1 MSASPTTI
9 VGNLTA
15 DPELKF
21 LGNGTPKTEFSVAVS
36 HYWTDASGEKQ
47 EKTSFFDVVAW
58 RYLADDVAR
67 VLEKGVR
74 VIVTGRLEQR
84 SWEDD
89 KTGSKRSK
97 VELIADEVAIACK
110 SVESFNR
117 RRANGESGNGASKNT
132 SARTSRVGTQRT
144 AQAVIAEEDEP
155 F

>member
-9 VGNLTA
+9 VGNVTA
-15 DPELKF
+15 NPELKF
-21 LGNGTPKTEFSVAVS
+21 LGNGTPKAEFSVAVS

-74 VIVTGRLEQR
+74 VVVTGRLEQR
-84 SWEDD
+84 SWEDE

-97 VELIADEVAIACK
+97 VELIADEVAVASK
-110 SVESFNR
+110 SIESFNR
-117 RRANGESGNGASKNT
+117 RQGNGKSSDGGSDNT
-132 SARTSRVGTQRT
+132 RRPAQPSRAR
-144 AQAVIAEEDEP
+144 QATVAEEDEP

>member
-9 VGNLTA
+9 VGNITA

-21 LGNGTPKTEFSVAVS
+21 LNNGAPKAEFSVAVS
-36 HYWTDASGEKQ
+36 HYWTDASGETQ

-58 RYLADDVAR
+58 RYLAEDVAR
-67 VLEKGVR
+67 VLQKGVR
-74 VIVTGRLEQR
+74 VVVTGRLEQR

-97 VELIADEVAIACK
+97 VELIADEVVLACK

-117 RRANGESGNGASKNT
+117 RQANGSGNATNQRSARPVGAS
-132 SARTSRVGTQRT
+132 QRG
-144 AQAVIAEEDEP
+144 AQARIAEEDEP

>member
-9 VGNLTA
+9 VGNITA

-21 LGNGTPKTEFSVAVS
+21 LGNGTPKADFSVAVS

-58 RYLADDVAR
+58 RYLAEDVAR
-67 VLEKGVR
+67 VLQKGVR

-84 SWEDD
+84 SWDD
-89 KTGSKRSK
+89 EKTGGKRSK
-97 VELIADEVAIACK
+97 VELIADEVAVAAK
-110 SVESFNR
+110 SIESFDR
-117 RRANGESGNGASKNT
+117 RTAASKQGDGEQKQVRRPVMA
-132 SARTSRVGTQRT
+132 SRTTQ
-144 AQAVIAEEDEP
+144 AKIAEEDEP

>member
-15 DPELKF
+15 NPELKF

-84 SWEDD
+84 SWEDE

-117 RRANGESGNGASKNT
+117 RSGGGKSADSESAKRPSGASRQK
-132 SARTSRVGTQRT
+132 VT
-144 AQAVIAEEDEP
+144 APAEEDEP

>member
-9 VGNLTA
+9 VGNITA

-21 LGNGTPKTEFSVAVS
+21 LNNGTPKTEFSVAVS
-36 HYWTDASGEKQ
+36 HYWTDSSGEKQ

-58 RYLADDVAR
+58 RYLAEDAAR

-84 SWEDD
+84 SWEDE

-97 VELIADEVAIACK
+97 VELIADEVAVASK
-110 SVESFNR
+110 SIESFNR
-117 RRANGESGNGASKNT
+117 RKPNGDGNKGGNT
-132 SARTSRVGTQRT
+132 RSARPATQNQRSASRPV
-144 AQAVIAEEDEP
+144 AEEDEP

>member
-9 VGNLTA
+9 VGNVTA
-15 DPELKF
+15 NPELKF

-47 EKTSFFDVVAW
+47 EKTSFFDVIAW
-58 RYLADDVAR
+58 RYLAEDVAR

-84 SWEDD
+84 SWEDE
-89 KTGSKRSK
+89 KTGGKRSK
-97 VELIADEVAIACK
+97 VELIADEVAVASK
-110 SVESFNR
+110 SIESFER
-117 RRANGESGNGASKNT
+117 RRRDDNGGPDAKKTARPRPTASAG
-132 SARTSRVGTQRT
+132 ARTASV
-144 AQAVIAEEDEP
+144 AEEDEP

>member
-15 DPELKF
+15 NPELKF
-21 LGNGTPKTEFSVAVS
+21 LGNGTPKAEFSVAVS
-36 HYWTDASGEKQ
+36 HFWTDASGEKQ

-74 VIVTGRLEQR
+74 VVVTGRLEQR
-84 SWEDD
+84 SWEDE

-97 VELIADEVAIACK
+97 VELIADEVALACK

-117 RRANGESGNGASKNT
+117 RRPNGEGNGSSATKTTRAT
-132 SARTSRVGTQRT
+132 SQGQRT
-144 AQAVIAEEDEP
+144 ARPVVAEEDEP

>member
-15 DPELKF
+15 NPELKF

-84 SWEDD
+84 SWEDE

-117 RRANGESGNGASKNT
+117 RRPNGEGNGNT
-132 SARTSRVGTQRT
+132 NTRSARPATQSKRSP
-144 AQAVIAEEDEP
+144 QASIAEEDEP

>member
-15 DPELKF
+15 NPELKF

-47 EKTSFFDVVAW
+47 EKTSFFDVIAW
-58 RYLADDVAR
+58 RYLAEDVAR

-74 VIVTGRLEQR
+74 VVVTGRLEQR
-84 SWEDD
+84 SWEDE

-97 VELIADEVAIACK
+97 VELIADEVAVACK
-110 SVESFNR
+110 SVESFER
-117 RRANGESGNGASKNT
+117 RRANSDGVGAS
-132 SARTSRVGTQRT
+132 SAKSAKPSTRAQRAPQPT
-144 AQAVIAEEDEP
+144 ISEEDEP

>member
-9 VGNLTA
+9 VGNVTA
-15 DPELKF
+15 NPELKF

-47 EKTSFFDVVAW
+47 EKTSFFDVIAW
-58 RYLADDVAR
+58 RYLAEDVAR

-74 VIVTGRLEQR
+74 VVVTGRLEQR
-84 SWEDD
+84 SWEDE

-97 VELIADEVAIACK
+97 VELIADEVAVASK
-110 SVESFNR
+110 SIESFER
-117 RRANGESGNGASKNT
+117 RRRDGDGGSDTKKV
-132 SARTSRVGTQRT
+132 ARPAMT
-144 AQAVIAEEDEP
+144 AQRSKQATITEEDEP

>member
-9 VGNLTA
+9 IGNITA

-21 LGNGTPKTEFSVAVS
+21 LENGTGKTSFSVAVG

-47 EKTSFFDVVAW
+47 EKTSYIDVVAW
-58 RYLADDVAR
+58 RYLAEDVAR

-84 SWEDD
+84 SWEQD
-89 KTGSKRSK
+89 GVKRSK
-97 VELIADEVAIACK
+97 VELIADDVAVAVK
-110 SVESFNR
+110 SIDTFER
-117 RRANGESGNGASKNT
+117 RRAGEKADGGAKKPATKSFAPKQ
-132 SARTSRVGTQRT
+132 APKQ
-144 AQAVIAEEDEP
+144 AQIAEEDEP

>member
-9 VGNLTA
+9 IGNVTA
-15 DPELKF
+15 PPELKF
-21 LGNGTPKTEFSVAVS
+21 LENGAPKATFSVAVS

-58 RYLADDVAR
+58 RYLAEDVSR

-84 SWEDD
+84 SWDD
-89 KTGSKRSK
+89 EKTGTKRSK
-97 VELIADEVAIACK
+97 VEIVADEVAVASK
-110 SVESFNR
+110 SIESMER
-117 RRANGESGNGASKNT
+117 RRGG
-132 SARTSRVGTQRT
+132 
-144 AQAVIAEEDEP
+144 AQAGQQEQKAQRPKTPAKVGAPSFEDEEP

>member
-9 VGNLTA
+9 VGNITA

-67 VLEKGVR
+67 VLQKGVR

-97 VELIADEVAIACK
+97 VELIADEVAVACK

-117 RRANGESGNGASKNT
+117 RRPNGDGGANSNNR
-132 SARTSRVGTQRT
+132 SARPATQRS
-144 AQAVIAEEDEP
+144 AQPKVTEEDEP

>member
-9 VGNLTA
+9 IGNVTA
-15 DPELKF
+15 NPELKF

-58 RYLADDVAR
+58 RYLAEDVAR

-74 VIVTGRLEQR
+74 VVVTGRLEQR
-84 SWEDD
+84 SWEDE
-89 KTGSKRSK
+89 KTGGKRSK
-97 VELIADEVAIACK
+97 VELIADEVAVASK
-110 SVESFNR
+110 SIESFQR
-117 RRANGESGNGASKNT
+117 RQGAKSADGEQKTFKRPVPAG
-132 SARTSRVGTQRT
+132 RV
-144 AQAVIAEEDEP
+144 AQKQMTEEDEP

>member
-9 VGNLTA
+9 VGNITA
-15 DPELKF
+15 DPDLKF
-21 LGNGTPKTEFSVAVS
+21 LGNGTPKAEFSVAVS

-67 VLEKGVR
+67 VLQKGVR
-74 VIVTGRLEQR
+74 VVVTGRLEQR
-84 SWEDD
+84 SWEDE

-97 VELIADEVAIACK
+97 VELIADEVAVASK
-110 SVESFNR
+110 SIESFTR
-117 RRANGESGNGASKNT
+117 RTGKGGESSSNRSARPANQGN
-132 SARTSRVGTQRT
+132 RTSRVT
-144 AQAVIAEEDEP
+144 VPEESEP

>member
-9 VGNLTA
+9 VGNVTA
-15 DPELKF
+15 NPELKF

-47 EKTSFFDVVAW
+47 EKTSFFDVIAW
-58 RYLADDVAR
+58 RYLAEDVAR

-84 SWEDD
+84 SWEDE

-97 VELIADEVAIACK
+97 VELIADEVAVASK
-110 SVESFNR
+110 SIESFQR
-117 RRANGESGNGASKNT
+117 RSGAGKAEGGEKT
-132 SARTSRVGTQRT
+132 VKRP
-144 AQAVIAEEDEP
+144 VIAGRATQPSISEESEP

>member
-9 VGNLTA
+9 VGNITA

-21 LGNGTPKTEFSVAVS
+21 LNNGAPKAEFSVAVS

-58 RYLADDVAR
+58 RYLAEDVAR
-67 VLEKGVR
+67 VLQKGVR
-74 VIVTGRLEQR
+74 VVVTGRLEQR

-97 VELIADEVAIACK
+97 VELIADEVALACK

-117 RRANGESGNGASKNT
+117 RQANGSGNATNQRSARPVGAS
-132 SARTSRVGTQRT
+132 QRG
-144 AQAVIAEEDEP
+144 AQARIAEEDEP

>member
-1 MSASPTTI
+1 MSASPTTL
-9 VGNLTA
+9 VGNVTA

-21 LGNGTPKTEFSVAVS
+21 LGNGTPKAEFSVAVS

-67 VLEKGVR
+67 VLQKGVR

-84 SWEDD
+84 SWEDE
-89 KTGSKRSK
+89 KTGGKRSK
-97 VELIADEVAIACK
+97 VELIADEVAVASK
-110 SVESFNR
+110 SIESFNR
-117 RRANGESGNGASKNT
+117 RSGKGGDASSSGAKRSSSTGRPVQPKVT
-132 SARTSRVGTQRT
+132 
-144 AQAVIAEEDEP
+144 EEDEP

>member
-9 VGNLTA
+9 IGNITA

-21 LGNGTPKTEFSVAVS
+21 LDNGTAKTSFSVAVG

-47 EKTSFFDVVAW
+47 EKTSYFDVVAW
-58 RYLADDVAR
+58 RYLAEDVAR

-84 SWEDD
+84 SWEQD
-89 KTGSKRSK
+89 GAKRSK
-97 VELIADEVAIACK
+97 VELIADDVAVAVK
-110 SVESFNR
+110 SIDAFER
-117 RRANGESGNGASKNT
+117 RRAGEKSDGGAKKSN
-132 SARTSRVGTQRT
+132 ARPT
-144 AQAVIAEEDEP
+144 APKQAPKQSSIVDEESEP